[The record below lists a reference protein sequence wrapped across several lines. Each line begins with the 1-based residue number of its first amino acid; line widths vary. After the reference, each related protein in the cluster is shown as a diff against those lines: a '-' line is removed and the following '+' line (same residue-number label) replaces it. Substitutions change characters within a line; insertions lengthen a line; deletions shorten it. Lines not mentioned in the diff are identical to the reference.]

1 LTAEARGEV
10 EVEDGVLVLKRI
22 HVEYTLRLDADA
34 DREKVQ
40 RAFERHPERCP
51 LYRSIG
57 SAVEMTTALRLDR
70 RWRVG
75 RPSLLNCGV
84 TVVERRG

>member
-1 LTAEARGEV
+1 MKASEGRLTAEGFGEV

-22 HVEYTLRLDADA
+22 RVEYTLWLDADA

-40 RAFERHPERCP
+40 RAFELHPSRCP

-57 SAVEMTTALRLDR
+57 SAVEMTTALRLEE
-70 RWRVG
+70 
-75 RPSLLNCGV
+75 L
-84 TVVERRG
+84 